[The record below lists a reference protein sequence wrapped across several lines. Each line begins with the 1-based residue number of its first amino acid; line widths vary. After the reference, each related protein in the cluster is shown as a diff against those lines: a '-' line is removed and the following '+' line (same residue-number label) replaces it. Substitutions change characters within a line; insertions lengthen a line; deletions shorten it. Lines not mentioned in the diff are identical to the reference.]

1 MTTPRIRPLEE
12 AVVNRIAAGEIVLA
26 PYSALK
32 ELLENSI
39 DAQATSI
46 DVACKEGGL
55 KLLQI
60 TDNGVGIAKDD
71 LAIVCERF
79 TTSKLRKFED
89 LQHIATYGFRGEAL
103 ASISHIAHVSL
114 VTKTRD
120 SPCAWKC
127 RYDAGHLDARTPE
140 PQPVAGTDGTTLV
153 VEDLFYNFP
162 SRLHSLRP
170 PAEEYAK
177 IVDIVSKYA
186 LHATHVGFTCKKYGT
201 AANDIALR
209 SGMSQK
215 ERVRAIYG
223 SAVASELL
231 ELEVE
236 PRAEY
241 GLLKCT
247 GLITNVNYDNKKST
261 PPIFFINGRLVSC
274 DPLRRAIAQTYGTY
288 LPKGHKPFV
297 YLSLELDSVNVDVN
311 VHPTKREVRFLFEDE
326 IVDHVAQKIAEV
338 LANTDV
344 SRTFL
349 TQQLLPSPKRSAT
362 SDVVFST
369 PKKLRPLPSFSQ
381 YKRPSEHKLVRTDF
395 AQPTLTAYLSQKTSV
410 DGVDSTQSR
419 TERAKVKLKSIF
431 ELKEDV
437 EQAADDRLVEVF
449 SKMTFIGVVDPRK
462 RLMCFQ
468 QDVKLY
474 IADYGALCYELFYQI
489 GLADFSNFGR
499 LRLSE
504 PVSIADLLLENGLT
518 DQMDEVVQV
527 FVEMKDMF
535 KEYFSI
541 EIDDDAQNPK
551 LATLP
556 LLVKGYEP
564 DLSKLA
570 LFLYRSGTKV
580 DWEDEKKCLGG
591 LLQQLALLY
600 VPVACEDDGKMAEL
614 LETTIC
620 PLLKKRLLPNAELA
634 RDVVEIAN
642 LPGLYRVFERC

>member
-1 MTTPRIRPLEE
+1 MTAPRIRPLDE
-12 AVVNRIAAGEIVLA
+12 AVVNRIAAGEVVLA
-26 PYSALK
+26 PSSALK

-89 LQHIATYGFRGEAL
+89 LQHIASYGFRGEAL

-127 RYDAGHLDARTPE
+127 RYEAGL
-140 PQPVAGTDGTTLV
+140 

-162 SRLHSLRP
+162 SRLHSLRS

-186 LHATHVGFTCKKYGT
+186 IHATHVGFTCKKYGT

-223 SAVASELL
+223 SAVASQLL
-231 ELEVE
+231 ELDVE
-236 PRAEY
+236 PHTDY

-274 DPLRRAIAQTYGTY
+274 EPLRRAIAQTYTTY

-297 YLSLELDSVNVDVN
+297 FLSLELDTVNVDVN
-311 VHPTKREVRFLFEDE
+311 VHPTKQEVRFLFEDE
-326 IVDHVAQKIAEV
+326 IVDHVTQKIAQI

-349 TQQLLPSPKRSAT
+349 TQQLLLGPKRAAT
-362 SDVVFST
+362 EDVAIST
-369 PKKLRPLPSFSQ
+369 PRKLRPLPSLGQ
-381 YKRPSEHKLVRTDF
+381 YKRPSEHKLVWTDYS
-395 AQPTLTAYLSQKTSV
+395 QPTLTTYLSQKTSV
-410 DGVDSTQSR
+410 DSVDNPTSR
-419 TERAKVKLKSIF
+419 TQRAKVRLKSIF
-431 ELKEDV
+431 ELKEEV
-437 EQAADDRLVEVF
+437 GQAADNNLTEVF
-449 SKMTFIGVVDPRK
+449 SKLTFIGVVDSLK

-468 QDVKLY
+468 HDVKLY

-489 GLADFSNFGR
+489 GLADFSNFGC
-499 LRLSE
+499 LRLSQ
-504 PVSIADLLLENGLT
+504 PVSIAELLLESGLT
-518 DQMDEVVQV
+518 DQKDQV
-527 FVEMKDMF
+527 LEIFVEMRDML

-551 LATLP
+551 IATLP

-564 DLSKLA
+564 DLSKLG
-570 LFLYRSGTKV
+570 LFLYRSGTKL

-600 VPVACEDDGKMAEL
+600 VPAAADNDSKIGEV

-620 PLLKKRLLPNAELA
+620 PLLKKRLIPHAGLA
-634 RDVVEIAN
+634 RDVVEVAN

>member
-71 LAIVCERF
+71 LALVCERF
-79 TTSKLRKFED
+79 TTSKLRRFED

-120 SPCAWKC
+120 SPCAWQC
-127 RYDAGHLDARTPE
+127 RYDAGRLDARTPE

-186 LHATHVGFTCKKYGT
+186 IHATHVGFTCKKYGA

-231 ELEVE
+231 GLEVE
-236 PRAEY
+236 PHAEY

-247 GLITNVNYDNKKST
+247 GLITNVNFDNKKST

-274 DPLRRAIAQTYGTY
+274 DPLRRAITQTYSTY

-326 IVDHVAQKIAEV
+326 IVDHVAQKIADV

-362 SDVVFST
+362 ADVAFST
-369 PKKLRPLPSFSQ
+369 PKKMRPLPSLSQ

-395 AQPTLTAYLSQKTSV
+395 SQPTLTAYARQKASA
-410 DGVDSTQSR
+410 DSAQSR
-419 TERAKVKLKSIF
+419 TEPAKVKLKSIF
-431 ELKEDV
+431 ELKEEV
-437 EQAADDRLVEVF
+437 EQAADDRLAEVL
-449 SKMTFIGVVDPRK
+449 SKMTFIGVVDSLK

-468 QDVKLY
+468 HDIKLY
-474 IADYGALCYELFYQI
+474 IADYGALCYELFYQV
-489 GLADFSNFGR
+489 GLANFSNFGC
-499 LRLSE
+499 LRLSQ
-504 PVSIADLLLENGLT
+504 PVSIADLLLENGLA
-518 DQMDEVVQV
+518 DQMDEVIQV
-527 FVEMKDMF
+527 FVEMKDML

-541 EIDDDAQNPK
+541 EIDGDAQDPK
-551 LATLP
+551 IATLP
-556 LLVKGYEP
+556 LLVQGYEP

-570 LFLYRSGTKV
+570 LFLYRSGTKL

-600 VPVACEDDGKMAEL
+600 VPAASENDGKIAEL

-620 PLLKKRLLPNAELA
+620 PLLQKRLIPNAGLA

>member
-1 MTTPRIRPLEE
+1 MTAPRIRPLDE
-12 AVVNRIAAGEIVLA
+12 AVVNRIAAGEVVLA

-89 LQHIATYGFRGEAL
+89 LQHIASYGFRGEAL

-127 RYDAGHLDARTPE
+127 RYEAGL
-140 PQPVAGTDGTTLV
+140 

-162 SRLHSLRP
+162 SRLHSLRS

-186 LHATHVGFTCKKYGT
+186 IHATHVGFTCKKYGT

-223 SAVASELL
+223 SAVASQLL
-231 ELEVE
+231 ELDVE
-236 PRAEY
+236 PHTDY

-274 DPLRRAIAQTYGTY
+274 DPLRRAIAQAYSTY

-297 YLSLELDSVNVDVN
+297 FLSLELDTVNVDVN
-311 VHPTKREVRFLFEDE
+311 VHPTKQEVRFLFEDE
-326 IVDHVAQKIAEV
+326 IVDHVTQKIAQI
-338 LANTDV
+338 LANIDV

-349 TQQLLPSPKRSAT
+349 TQQLLLGPKRAAT
-362 SDVVFST
+362 EDVAIST
-369 PKKLRPLPSFSQ
+369 PRKLRPLPSLGQ
-381 YKRPSEHKLVRTDF
+381 YKRPSEHKLVRTDYS
-395 AQPTLTAYLSQKTSV
+395 QPTLTTYLSQKTSV
-410 DGVDSTQSR
+410 DSVDNPTSR
-419 TERAKVKLKSIF
+419 TQRAKVRLKSIF
-431 ELKEDV
+431 ELKEEV
-437 EQAADDRLVEVF
+437 EQAADNNLTEVF
-449 SKMTFIGVVDPRK
+449 SKLTFIGVVDSLK

-468 QDVKLY
+468 HDVKLY

-489 GLADFSNFGR
+489 GLADFSNFGC
-499 LRLSE
+499 LRLSQ
-504 PVSIADLLLENGLT
+504 PVSIAELLLESGLT
-518 DQMDEVVQV
+518 DQKDQV
-527 FVEMKDMF
+527 LEIFVEMRDML

-551 LATLP
+551 IATLP

-564 DLSKLA
+564 DLSKLG
-570 LFLYRSGTKV
+570 LFLYRSGTKL

-600 VPVACEDDGKMAEL
+600 VPAAADNDSKIGEV

-620 PLLKKRLLPNAELA
+620 PLLKKRLIPHAGLA
-634 RDVVEIAN
+634 RDVVEVAN